1 MTTTVEM
8 LSVADVA
15 RITGLS
21 QYTIRDAVRDCELPA
36 TKLRGRIRIHPDDLA
51 TWVDENRI
59 RPAVGDVLLGTF
71 TQPRQRTGPPSGGAR
86 AAVRASRR
94 AA

>member
-1 MTTTVEM
+1 MTVEL

-21 QYTIRDAVRDCELPA
+21 AYTIREAVADGELVA
-36 TKLRGRIRIHPDDLA
+36 SKLRHRIRIHPDDLA
-51 TWVDENRI
+51 AWVDENRVK
-59 RPAVGDVLLGTF
+59 PTVGDLLLGMT
-71 TQPRQRTGPPSGGAR
+71 TPRPRTRAPEGGAR
-86 AAVRASRR
+86 AAVRARR